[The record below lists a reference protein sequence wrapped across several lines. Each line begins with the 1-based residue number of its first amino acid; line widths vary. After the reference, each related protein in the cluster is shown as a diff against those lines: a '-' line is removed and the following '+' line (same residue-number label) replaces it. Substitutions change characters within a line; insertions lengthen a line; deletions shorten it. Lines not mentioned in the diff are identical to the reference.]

1 MRLYR
6 TKSGK
11 IIAALAY
18 WAKDIDLA
26 EDAVQEAFE
35 QAMLQWPIKGIPT
48 STSAWLHTVAKRKI
62 IDQLRQ
68 SKSRNTDKVLFEL
81 EQQFGKEDG
90 GYFESDEAIPDERL
104 RLIFTCC
111 HPALSAEAQIALTLK
126 TLCGLT
132 AREIAR
138 AFLTSESTML
148 QRLTRAKRKI
158 KQAGISYKVP
168 ESGDLKQRLNEVLS
182 VVYLIFN
189 ESFNAYEGQTLSRQ
203 DLANEAIRLSIV
215 LRQLM
220 PSPEVIGLYCLLQL
234 SDARTPARSSA
245 TRPYIPLAEQD
256 RTLWKHNQI
265 AEAKALL
272 LDVLGQGNTGP
283 YQIQAAISAL
293 HATSVDWVSTDW
305 HQIILLYDNLLQAC
319 PSPITRLNQLVAIAQ
334 YQTVDD
340 AYRQLLRLDPDLAN
354 YQPYYA
360 TKAEFERQMQRYI
373 DAEHSYQQAIKMTQN
388 SSERDFLLNQL
399 QVMIESRC

>member
-1 MRLYR
+1 LSNDATDFVRLYR

-220 PSPEVIGLYCLLQL
+220 PSPEVIGLYCLKFGHKTLYSL
-234 SDARTPARSSA
+234 S
-245 TRPYIPLAEQD
+245 
-256 RTLWKHNQI
+256 
-265 AEAKALL
+265 
-272 LDVLGQGNTGP
+272 
-283 YQIQAAISAL
+283 
-293 HATSVDWVSTDW
+293 
-305 HQIILLYDNLLQAC
+305 
-319 PSPITRLNQLVAIAQ
+319 
-334 YQTVDD
+334 
-340 AYRQLLRLDPDLAN
+340 
-354 YQPYYA
+354 
-360 TKAEFERQMQRYI
+360 
-373 DAEHSYQQAIKMTQN
+373 
-388 SSERDFLLNQL
+388 
-399 QVMIESRC
+399 